1 MDYKYIGQLLDRYFD
16 CDTTASE
23 ERMLRA
29 FFSGDDIP
37 AEFARYKALFDTEA
51 QAATD
56 GVSEGFKSR
65 VLQKAGI
72 VPVVEARPRTFSL
85 RLVLRPLY
93 NAVAAIA
100 IVMLVGHL
108 AQVSFSDNNSS
119 GAVTNVT
126 ANGQTDTTTIPA
138 LENLKAV
145 GNGQKT
151 ATLGDSTAIITAEQA
166 TKTNTDNK

>member
-16 CDTTASE
+16 CATTASE

-37 AEFARYKALFDTEA
+37 AEFARYKALFDAAT
-51 QAATD
+51 QAASD
-56 GVSEGFKSR
+56 GVSEDFKNR
-65 VLQKAGI
+65 VLSKAGI
-72 VPVVEARPRTFSL
+72 VPPVEARPRTFSL
-85 RLVLRPLY
+85 RLALRPLY

-100 IVMLVGHL
+100 IVMLVGHI
-108 AQVSFSDNNSS
+108 AQLSFSNNGSS
-119 GAVTNVT
+119 NTSANVAAT
-126 ANGQTDTTTIPA
+126 ELIDTTSIRT

-151 ATLGDSTAIITAEQA
+151 ATLGDSAAYITSEPVA
-166 TKTNTDNK
+166 KPSSK